1 MKKSVWGNAVWL
13 LFHTLAIKLKP
24 EFNSETPILFSHIV
38 AICNNLPCPDCQ
50 EHASNL
56 LMRANHK
63 AVTAS
68 RENLI
73 HFLHDFHNVVN
84 KRISTPVFSKE
95 GLQKYANANTKNVV
109 AHFMNIMGSN
119 MHNDKLMMQTFRRQ
133 NYMNKFINY
142 IKTNSYKYNN

>member
-38 AICNNLPCPDCQ
+38 TICNNLPCPDCQ

-63 AVTAS
+63 VVTAS

-73 HFLHDFHNVVN
+73 QFLHDFHNVVN
-84 KRISTPVFSKE
+84 KRISKPVFSKE
-95 GLQKYANANTKNVV
+95 GLQKYANANTKNVI
-109 AHFMNIMGSN
+109 AHFMNIMGAN

-133 NYMNKFINY
+133 NYMNKFTNY
-142 IKTNSYKYNN
+142 IKANSYKYNN